1 MERASCPIYFSPD
14 FSLVVARRC
23 EQRPERLGVF
33 LFAGMLKKT
42 GRAGV
47 MNEAA
52 VGHQSFMHVDPAPG
66 ALAVGKVGLRRE
78 GEVG

>member
-1 MERASCPIYFSPD
+1 MA
-14 FSLVVARRC
+14 
-23 EQRPERLGVF
+23 
-33 LFAGMLKKT
+33 FAGMLKKT

-47 MNEAA
+47 MNEATI
-52 VGHQSFMHVDPAPG
+52 GHQSFMHVDPAPG